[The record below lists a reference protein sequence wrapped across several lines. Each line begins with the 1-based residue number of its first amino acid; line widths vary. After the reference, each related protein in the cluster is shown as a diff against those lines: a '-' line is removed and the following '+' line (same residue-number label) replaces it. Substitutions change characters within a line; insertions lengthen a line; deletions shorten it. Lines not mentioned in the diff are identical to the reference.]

1 MSTVAEI
8 KEAVT
13 RLPERKKVQFARWML
28 AQIPDRLNDDEM
40 MAIAAEGARDHEQ
53 RELESALRHS
63 LRSPLKK
70 YKPGHFASL
79 ASRNGRRKIAA

>member
-13 RLPERKKVQFARWML
+13 RLPERKKIQFARWMQ
-28 AQIPDRLNDDEM
+28 AQIHYRLNDDEM
-40 MAIAAEGARDHEQ
+40 MAIAAEGARAQER

-70 YKPGHFASL
+70 IQARPFRLACFA
-79 ASRNGRRKIAA
+79 